1 MANIVILWV
10 ILCPL
15 VAFLIGS
22 VPFSFLIAKLF
33 TGKDLRKVGTQN
45 VGGLNTM
52 ITAGFWRGFLAG
64 LLDFSKGFFSVL
76 AVILLEFDPSF
87 SLQSVLPRFSI
98 PDMDAVILI
107 LVVAFVVLGHNYSIF
122 LKFKGG
128 RGLGT
133 SAGILV
139 LVNPLAMVIFL
150 VVFGLLV
157 VLTKHFRPPILFA
170 FILILPICLFLPL
183 FPPWI
188 VIHGLASNLIL
199 TLVITSIAVVLF
211 PKYIGP
217 TINMFR
223 GKEYKIGNEELTL
236 QEDDSVNL

>member
-1 MANIVILWV
+1 MVNVIIWV

-15 VAFLIGS
+15 LAFFIGS
-22 VPFSFLIAKLF
+22 IPFSFLLAKVF
-33 TGKDLRKVGTQN
+33 TGKDLRKVGTKN

-64 LLDFSKGFFSVL
+64 LLDFLKGFLCVL
-76 AVILLEFDPSF
+76 AAILIEFDPTETSP
-87 SLQSVLPRFSI
+87 VLPKYSI

-107 LVVAFVVLGHNYSIF
+107 LVVAFVVLGHNYSIY

-139 LVNPLAMVIFL
+139 LVNPLIMVIFL

-157 VLTKHFRPPILFA
+157 ALTKHFRPPILFA
-170 FILILPICLFLPL
+170 FILVIPVCLFIPL

-188 VIHGLASNLIL
+188 VNNALANNLIL
-199 TLVITSIAVVLF
+199 TLILSAIAVVLF

-223 GKEYKIGNEELTL
+223 GKEYKLGKEEIKL
-236 QEDDSVNL
+236 QKDDSVNL